1 MHSYTYIKSQVMFR
15 KSKGATRAPL
25 PIYDISQGRKEEKKE
40 GRREGGRERHTHR
53 QMETERQRER
63 EHTNKSILETD
74 WTLCVQGAGGP
85 LFQYHQVG
93 YFFGSF

>member
-1 MHSYTYIKSQVMFR
+1 MFVFVY
-15 KSKGATRAPL
+15 GHM
-25 PIYDISQGRKEEKKE
+25 DGEEGGE
-40 GRREGGRERHTHR
+40 REGERDTHR

>member
-40 GRREGGRERHTHR
+40 GRREGGRERHTCTH
-53 QMETERQRER
+53 TQREV
-63 EHTNKSILETD
+63 S
-74 WTLCVQGAGGP
+74 
-85 LFQYHQVG
+85 
-93 YFFGSF
+93 S